1 VNVDDLVSL
10 GAFTGDTSAESI
22 WNLLNHE
29 LPDGSIPALVGDKN
43 TAMWTLK
50 KRTGVDKGDILI
62 YQTEAGGEANIKL
75 VGALPLR
82 LSIFQGMI
90 LISEKHFTEIFP
102 GEAGHRM
109 FLIDA
114 SEEDAEEIATALTRE
129 FDRFGIDVM
138 PAVNRLLEFYAV
150 ETTYLAMFLVLGGL
164 GMAVGSIGMGVV
176 VLRNL
181 LERRREIAMLRALGF
196 GNDSIYKMLLTEYS
210 FLLVAGLL
218 VGIVAAAVSTIPA
231 LLATDSNI
239 NLSIQ
244 FGLAALIL
252 VICISCILSAV
263 QIGLKSSEISALRSE

>member
-1 VNVDDLVSL
+1 
-10 GAFTGDTSAESI
+10 
-22 WNLLNHE
+22 
-29 LPDGSIPALVGDKN
+29 
-43 TAMWTLK
+43 
-50 KRTGVDKGDILI
+50 
-62 YQTEAGGEANIKL
+62 
-75 VGALPLR
+75 
-82 LSIFQGMI
+82 MI
-90 LISEKHFTEIFP
+90 
-102 GEAGHRM
+102 
-109 FLIDA
+109 
-114 SEEDAEEIATALTRE
+114 
-129 FDRFGIDVM
+129 
-138 PAVNRLLEFYAV
+138 
-150 ETTYLAMFLVLGGL
+150 MFLVLGGL

-196 GNDSIYKMLLTEYS
+196 GSDSIYKMLLTEYS

-252 VICISCILSAV
+252 VICISCIVSAV